1 MHKKLL
7 AIGLLFSISISAHA
21 TDLLAVYQEAL
32 TNDTIFQQAVAQRLA
47 DREAVPI
54 SFANLLPN
62 VGLTATPNVFKSSQS
77 GPGSAPA
84 GIPIGSYS
92 QRGYQMYLTATQTIF
107 NFAQFE
113 NLAGAKD
120 TAKEADA
127 TFSAAEQSLILRVS
141 NAYFAV
147 LQDEENLR
155 YNDVSKAAYAKQLDQ
170 VRQQYRVG
178 LKTITD
184 VYTAKASYDSS
195 VASYIAAQTQLED
208 DKENLRVITGKTYPS
223 FAALSENFPL
233 ISPQPA
239 NMETWVYTA
248 QKQNWNIRAAQFA
261 DEAALANVKQQFGG
275 HLPTL
280 NAEGIY
286 NVDYTRNTGAANT
299 LFYPPGAEQ
308 IHNRTF
314 EFNLDVPIFEGG
326 EVVAQTH
333 KAQYQYQVASQQ
345 LEQTMRN
352 TINTTRQSYLGVIS
366 GISKIRADQQAIK
379 SSQSSLEG
387 MEASYRVGT
396 ETLVD
401 VLNQQQKLF
410 QAQTQ
415 YATDRYAYV
424 NSLLTLKQAAG
435 TLSPEDLQAIN
446 SWLGQG

>member
-1 MHKKLL
+1 MPKKLIIACL
-7 AIGLLFSISISAHA
+7 VCSASMSAHA
-21 TDLLAVYQEAL
+21 TDLMTVYQQAL
-32 TNDTIFQQAVAQRLA
+32 SSDTIFQQAVAQRLS

-62 VGLTATPNVFKSSQS
+62 VGMTVTPDVFKSSQS
-77 GPGSAPA
+77 GPATAPA

-92 QRGYQMYLTATQTIF
+92 QRGYQMNLSATQTIF
-107 NFAQFE
+107 NFSQFE
-113 NLAGAKD
+113 NLAGARD
-120 TAKEADA
+120 AAKEADA

-141 NAYFAV
+141 SAYFAV
-147 LQDEENLR
+147 LQDEDNLR
-155 YNDVSKAAYAKQLDQ
+155 YNDASKAAYAKQLDQ
-170 VRQQYRVG
+170 VRQQYKVG

-195 VASYIAAQTQLED
+195 VASYIQAQTQLAD
-208 DKENLRVITGKTYPS
+208 DKENLRVITGQTYPS
-223 FAALSENFPL
+223 FATLSERFPL
-233 ISPQPA
+233 ITPQPA
-239 NMETWVYTA
+239 SMESWVDTA
-248 QKQNWNIRAAQFA
+248 QKQNWSIKASQYA
-261 DEAALANVKQQFGG
+261 DEVALANVKQQFGG

-299 LFYPPGAEQ
+299 LFYPPGAAQ

-314 EFNLDVPIFEGG
+314 ELNLAVPIFEGG

-401 VLNQQQKLF
+401 VLNQQQKVF

-446 SWLGQG
+446 SWLVQG